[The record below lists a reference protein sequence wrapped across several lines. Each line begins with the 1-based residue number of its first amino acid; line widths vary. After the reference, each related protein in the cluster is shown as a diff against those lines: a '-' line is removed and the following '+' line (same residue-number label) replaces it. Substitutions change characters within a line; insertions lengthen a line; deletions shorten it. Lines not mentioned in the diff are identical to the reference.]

1 MIPKARGTASRL
13 LQEASGYKLR
23 VENEA
28 QGNTSRFNQILA
40 QYQRAP
46 EVTRKRLYLDAQEQ
60 IMSSVSKVIVDQKSG
75 NSLLYLPLDKLLA
88 ETAAKAPIPTI
99 EPAAP
104 VNQAAPTAPAVDVNP
119 VTQHPRDN
127 SRSRDRR

>member
-1 MIPKARGTASRL
+1 L

-28 QGNTSRFNQILA
+28 QGNASRFNQILA
-40 QYQRAP
+40 QYKRAP
-46 EVTRKRLYLDAQEQ
+46 EVTRNRLYLDAQEQ
-60 IMSSVSKVIVDQKSG
+60 IMSSVSKVIVDQKGG

-88 ETAAKAPIPTI
+88 ETAVKSPVAPA
-99 EPAAP
+99 EPAASATQSVPSTP
-104 VNQAAPTAPAVDVNP
+104 VVDVNAA
-119 VTQHPRDN
+119 TQHQRDN